1 MTTNNT
7 DNTINTDNTER
18 RYAVFLINLQGK
30 ESIYEQIKKQISR
43 FIESG
48 VLSPDDKLPSCR
60 ELANELGINPNTVMK
75 AYSELEKNGYIYTV
89 AKKGVFV
96 SGNEDLKKEINE
108 NDVLNL
114 LRALKREGYTKDE
127 MQLYINEIFGGH
139 NVTR

>member
-1 MTTNNT
+1 M
-7 DNTINTDNTER
+7 
-18 RYAVFLINLQGK
+18 FLISLQGK
-30 ESIYEQIKKQISR
+30 DSIYEQIKKQISR

-48 VLSPDDKLPSCR
+48 VLKPDDKLPSCR

-96 SGNEDLKKEINE
+96 SGNEELKKEMNE

-114 LRALKREGYTKDE
+114 LRALKKDGYTKDE

>member
-1 MTTNNT
+1 M
-7 DNTINTDNTER
+7 
-18 RYAVFLINLQGK
+18 FLISLQGK
-30 ESIYEQIKKQISR
+30 DSIYEQIKKQISR

-48 VLSPDDKLPSCR
+48 VLKPDDKLPSCR

-96 SGNEDLKKEINE
+96 SGNEEVKKELNE
-108 NDVLNL
+108 TDVLNL
-114 LRALKREGYTKDE
+114 LRALKREGYTKDD

-139 NVTR
+139 NVTCR